1 MDKKKEN
8 LEEHEIEEIERMKE
22 MAEIFTDLQYDVIM
36 DKFKIYCDTV
46 KSCIVDFFVKNDE
59 TVDTDGEFTDL
70 LRFAL
75 DKIQTTIRYIT
86 VSTRVGNAGKKE
98 VNRIDITNA
107 FNEKVEKVKV
117 LYFYQECCEISI

>member
-46 KSCIVDFFVKNDE
+46 KSCIVDFFTKNEE

-75 DKIQTTIRYIT
+75 DKIQTLIRYIT
-86 VSTRVGNAGKKE
+86 VSTRVSNAGNGKKE

-107 FNEKVEKVKV
+107 YNEKVEKVKV
-117 LYFYQECCEISI
+117 LTLI